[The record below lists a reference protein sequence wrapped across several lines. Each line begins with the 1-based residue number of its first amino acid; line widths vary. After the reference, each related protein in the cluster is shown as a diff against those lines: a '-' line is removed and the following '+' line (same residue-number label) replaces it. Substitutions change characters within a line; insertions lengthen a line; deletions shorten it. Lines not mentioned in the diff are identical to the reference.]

1 MNKIDIVDI
10 KFIIMY
16 KKINKMK
23 RNVLKSLKSV
33 EKWILN
39 VTI

>member
-23 RNVLKSLKSV
+23 KNESDR
-33 EKWILN
+33 WIK
-39 VTI
+39 